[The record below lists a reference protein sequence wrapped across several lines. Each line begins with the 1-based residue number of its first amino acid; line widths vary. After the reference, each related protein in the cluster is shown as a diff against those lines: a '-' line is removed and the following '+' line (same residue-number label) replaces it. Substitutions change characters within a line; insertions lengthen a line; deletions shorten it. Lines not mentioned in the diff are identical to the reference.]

1 VNKNPLYSISLGVA
15 SLQDDSVGVVTA
27 LSPATVGHFK
37 FYLLSS
43 IVGLGLVLFGSINN
57 QPERDYFVFP
67 LHVLEFSRSAIR
79 CKPPNL
85 GAERSS

>member
-43 IVGLGLVLFGSINN
+43 IVGLGLIPSSPVVARKLAAETEKRGRSI
-57 QPERDYFVFP
+57 EFP
-67 LHVLEFSRSAIR
+67 L
-79 CKPPNL
+79 
-85 GAERSS
+85 

>member
-43 IVGLGLVLFGSINN
+43 IVGLGLSFGMTKGIS
-57 QPERDYFVFP
+57 
-67 LHVLEFSRSAIR
+67 
-79 CKPPNL
+79 
-85 GAERSS
+85 

>member
-43 IVGLGLVLFGSINN
+43 IVGLGLSLREYPVRLSTRV
-57 QPERDYFVFP
+57 RDGEQYPFLSEPGV
-67 LHVLEFSRSAIR
+67 
-79 CKPPNL
+79 NL
-85 GAERSS
+85 RLARPSK

>member
-43 IVGLGLVLFGSINN
+43 IVGLGLRLSTRTVSTKVKFACGL
-57 QPERDYFVFP
+57 DV
-67 LHVLEFSRSAIR
+67 VLERHLSTSFR
-79 CKPPNL
+79 
-85 GAERSS
+85 

>member
-1 VNKNPLYSISLGVA
+1 VA

-43 IVGLGLVLFGSINN
+43 IVGLGLTVCITHAVTCRANRIF
-57 QPERDYFVFP
+57 
-67 LHVLEFSRSAIR
+67 
-79 CKPPNL
+79 
-85 GAERSS
+85 

>member
-1 VNKNPLYSISLGVA
+1 VA

-43 IVGLGLVLFGSINN
+43 IVGLGLRVQNVQAVQDVQAVGIKFKQFERLEPFERFDPRLF
-57 QPERDYFVFP
+57 
-67 LHVLEFSRSAIR
+67 
-79 CKPPNL
+79 CK
-85 GAERSS
+85 R